1 MLLWKIIFL
10 NQIAIRNQKKVT
22 PFHNSFK
29 KKSKSVSSNSHLLT
43 CENVNSIQNIS
54 DIEKFS
60 SYKKLLRVISWVFR
74 FIRNTSKIKDKNL
87 LPYISAD
94 ELEDAKLLW
103 LRVNQLDIKF
113 NDNFKDLENLLR
125 LR

>member
-43 CENVNSIQNIS
+43 CENVNSIQNI
-54 DIEKFS
+54 INLAATK
-60 SYKKLLRVISWVFR
+60 SY
-74 FIRNTSKIKDKNL
+74 
-87 LPYISAD
+87 
-94 ELEDAKLLW
+94 
-103 LRVNQLDIKF
+103 
-113 NDNFKDLENLLR
+113 
-125 LR
+125 

>member
-1 MLLWKIIFL
+1 M
-10 NQIAIRNQKKVT
+10 
-22 PFHNSFK
+22 
-29 KKSKSVSSNSHLLT
+29 
-43 CENVNSIQNIS
+43 
-54 DIEKFS
+54 
-60 SYKKLLRVISWVFR
+60 FR